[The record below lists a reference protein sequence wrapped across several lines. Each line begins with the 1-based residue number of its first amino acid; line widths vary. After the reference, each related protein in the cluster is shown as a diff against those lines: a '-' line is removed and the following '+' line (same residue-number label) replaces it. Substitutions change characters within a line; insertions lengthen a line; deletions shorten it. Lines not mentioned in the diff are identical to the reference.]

1 MKQGRRLGVD
11 FGDVRVGLA
20 MSDISG
26 LLASPLITLKNEGVD
41 DLAGAIAKVAH
52 ENEVVAIYLGLPI
65 HLSGNEGNASGKSRE
80 FALSLQKLLPESV
93 TLRFI
98 DERLSTTQAQSAA
111 IRAGNKVSKENIDQL
126 AAVVI
131 LENALHSESLHN
143 TWAGKPVI

>member
-20 MSDISG
+20 MSDTSG
-26 LLASPLITLKNEGVD
+26 LLASPMVTLKNEGVHTLVD
-41 DLAGAIAKVAH
+41 VIAKVAH
-52 ENEVVAIYLGLPI
+52 ENEVVAIYIGLPI

-80 FALSLQKLLPESV
+80 FALALQKHLPESV

-98 DERLSTTQAQSAA
+98 DERLSTAQAHSEA
-111 IRAGNKVSKENIDQL
+111 IHAGKKVSRENIDQL
-126 AAVVI
+126 AAVVL
-131 LENALHSESLHN
+131 LENALHSESIHN

>member
-26 LLASPLITLKNEGVD
+26 LLASPLITLKNEGVEN
-41 DLAGAIAKVAH
+41 LAGAIAKVAH

-65 HLSGNEGNASGKSRE
+65 HLSGNEGIASGKSRE

-111 IRAGNKVSKENIDQL
+111 IRAGKKVSKENIDQL

>member
-1 MKQGRRLGVD
+1 MKKGRRLGVD

-26 LLASPLITLKNEGVD
+26 LLASPLTTLKNEGVD
-41 DLAGAIAKVAH
+41 NVAGAIAKVAH
-52 ENEVVAIYLGLPI
+52 ESEVVAIYIGLPI
-65 HLSGNEGNASGKSRE
+65 HLSGGEGIASGKARE
-80 FALSLQKLLPESV
+80 FAIALHKHLPEGV

-98 DERLSTTQAQSAA
+98 DERLSTAQAHSEA
-111 IRAGNKVSKENIDQL
+111 INTGKKVNKENIDQL

-131 LENALHSESLHN
+131 LENALHSESIRN